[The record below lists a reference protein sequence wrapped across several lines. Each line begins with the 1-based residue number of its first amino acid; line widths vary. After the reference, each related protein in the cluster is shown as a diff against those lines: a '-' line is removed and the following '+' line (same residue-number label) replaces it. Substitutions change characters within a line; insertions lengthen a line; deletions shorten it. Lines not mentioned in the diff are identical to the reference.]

1 MVGVAASVVIKPHAN
16 TRKIEVLFALGLNV
30 AKMNQN
36 TQITPEE
43 RSDITGKVVR
53 SGKMVSAPTTDKL
66 LLCLLETVQDLL
78 TTVQDLKK
86 EVAAL
91 RASNDTSKDLLHS
104 IITPY
109 TFHGSAMKVHKV

>member
-1 MVGVAASVVIKPHAN
+1 
-16 TRKIEVLFALGLNV
+16 
-30 AKMNQN
+30 MNQN

-43 RSDITGKVVR
+43 RSDITGKRVHTGENVVTT
-53 SGKMVSAPTTDKL
+53 PTTDKL

-109 TFHGSAMKVHKV
+109 TFHGSAVKVHKV